1 MTENVTPQNDTQGN
15 QPTTDAEE
23 APRMTLTADTTVD
36 PAATP
41 QQVVLNP
48 AVVQTGVPAPKID
61 PAIRAKV
68 AAIKVE
74 QKDLIKERDTTI
86 DGAWVARVAQQ
97 HFLMLGPG
105 GTAKSFLVRN
115 LVERITG
122 ATLFE
127 RAFDESTDVSEVL
140 GSPDIKA
147 MVEQGKTRRVLE
159 GTFATATD
167 AFLDEFFNGN
177 GVVLHSVMPGLNERI
192 VHNNGMPVAI
202 PLRSC
207 FMGTNKLNADAD
219 QAALWDR
226 VHHRHVVKYVQDRDN
241 LADMVG
247 SAIARLSVL
256 GRGTS
261 TNLTT
266 QTTVTLEEM
275 DQAFAESLA
284 LDVDDVV
291 MDTFLNIRDELAG
304 NGVLISDRRVVEGMA
319 AVLANGWINGHDSI
333 KVGDLDVLQHM
344 WWSLQDHAPIAR
356 GIILAATNPGEKAAL
371 DLLDELDKI
380 RSEVKGAESLDEERK
395 RRVGVE
401 AVRNCDRLLREAQPL
416 LAKAV
421 AAGASTSRIQ
431 ETIDR
436 AESLKIEVGKAVF
449 NLDPTTMTNM
459 GRV

>member
-1 MTENVTPQNDTQGN
+1 MTTPENVTPQHHTQGN
-15 QPTTDAEE
+15 QPTTNAEE
-23 APRMTLTADTTVD
+23 ASRMTVTDTTTPVQVQSVAQAVTQSG
-36 PAATP
+36 PAS
-41 QQVVLNP
+41 
-48 AVVQTGVPAPKID
+48 KID
-61 PAIRAKV
+61 HAIRNKVV
-68 AAIKVE
+68 AAKNE
-74 QKDLIKERDTTI
+74 MKDLIKERDTTI

-147 MVEQGKTRRVLE
+147 MVEQGKTRRVLD

-256 GRGTS
+256 GRGTG
-261 TNLTT
+261 TNLTQ

-275 DQAFAESLA
+275 DQAFSESLG

-291 MDTFLNIRDELAG
+291 MDTFLNIRDELQG
-304 NGVLISDRRVVEGMA
+304 NGVLVSDRRVVEGMA
-319 AVLANGWINGHDSI
+319 AVLANAWINGHEQV

-344 WWSLQDHAPIAR
+344 WWSLQEHAPTAR
-356 GIILAATNPGEKAAL
+356 GIILSATNPGEKAAL

-380 RSEVKGAESLDEERK
+380 RTEVKGAESLDEERK

-416 LAKAV
+416 LDKAR
-421 AAGASTSRIQ
+421 AAGASTARIQ

-459 GRV
+459 ARV